1 MHIWR
6 TLKGVKPSIRLAA
19 SLIVRTRFLDK
30 ISAPFLFL
38 LNKMLTQMKVLYV
51 AHSVRLAVRR
61 PLGAASACRTLDEHY
76 AASCCTMLACVNKLL

>member
-19 SLIVRTRFLDK
+19 SLIVKTRFLDK
-30 ISAPFLFL
+30 ISAPFFFLL

-51 AHSVRLAVRR
+51 APCSLV
-61 PLGAASACRTLDEHY
+61 
-76 AASCCTMLACVNKLL
+76 

>member
-30 ISAPFLFL
+30 ISAPFLL
-38 LNKMLTQMKVLYV
+38 TVKMLTQMKVLYV

-61 PLGAASACRTLDEHY
+61 PLGAASA
-76 AASCCTMLACVNKLL
+76 

>member
-30 ISAPFLFL
+30 KSAPFLFL

-61 PLGAASACRTLDEHY
+61 PCRTLDEHY
-76 AASCCTMLACVNKLL
+76 AASYCTMLACVNRLL

>member
-30 ISAPFLFL
+30 ISAPFLL
-38 LNKMLTQMKVLYV
+38 TVKMLTQMKVLYV

-61 PLGAASACRTLDEHY
+61 PCRTLDEHY
-76 AASCCTMLACVNKLL
+76 AASYCTMLACVNRLL

>member
-19 SLIVRTRFLDK
+19 SLIVRTRFLGK
-30 ISAPFLFL
+30 KNQLLFFLL

-51 AHSVRLAVRR
+51 ALCSFSC
-61 PLGAASACRTLDEHY
+61 AASAGGSFCLPH
-76 AASCCTMLACVNKLL
+76 S

>member
-30 ISAPFLFL
+30 RNQLLFFLL

-51 AHSVRLAVRR
+51 A
-61 PLGAASACRTLDEHY
+61 
-76 AASCCTMLACVNKLL
+76 